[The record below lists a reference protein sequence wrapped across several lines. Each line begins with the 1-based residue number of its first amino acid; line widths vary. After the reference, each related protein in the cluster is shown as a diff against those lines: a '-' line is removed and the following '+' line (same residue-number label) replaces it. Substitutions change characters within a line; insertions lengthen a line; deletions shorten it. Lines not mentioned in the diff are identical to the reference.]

1 MIRLGRERTSPNPAR
16 SASCAGGGKQSRRAR
31 APRRSSAR
39 MDAVGRRNHLPGGRS
54 RRKHPAGPATR
65 WSSCGPRDSGHIRS
79 WISRTH
85 SRRLSDP
92 SLQPGG
98 DSPVLR
104 RHHRVQH
111 LERGRHRCEHPHP
124 LVGTGATELSL
135 WARCGDCRDPA
146 ACHGLADPAALSEP
160 TPNPHEA
167 RAALAEATSRA
178 MSVHLADRQFQW
190 MALCLAACWLAFGV
204 VVRLVPDRKSPLVLV
219 AVLVAAT
226 VGPGALVWLGLRIRA
241 YSRARMLLF
250 FGGFVVFQVWLGIV
264 AGVSIGT
271 RYWASTEPSYHF
283 GVTIAIGV
291 IPLLV
296 LAWLL
301 GRR

>member
-1 MIRLGRERTSPNPAR
+1 
-16 SASCAGGGKQSRRAR
+16 
-31 APRRSSAR
+31 
-39 MDAVGRRNHLPGGRS
+39 
-54 RRKHPAGPATR
+54 
-65 WSSCGPRDSGHIRS
+65 
-79 WISRTH
+79 
-85 SRRLSDP
+85 
-92 SLQPGG
+92 
-98 DSPVLR
+98 
-104 RHHRVQH
+104 
-111 LERGRHRCEHPHP
+111 
-124 LVGTGATELSL
+124 
-135 WARCGDCRDPA
+135 
-146 ACHGLADPAALSEP
+146 
-160 TPNPHEA
+160 
-167 RAALAEATSRA
+167 
-178 MSVHLADRQFQW
+178 

-204 VVRLVPDRKSPLVLV
+204 VVSLVPDRKSPLVLV